1 MTDKKTE
8 EQKKIERLERLKRI
22 ANMGKYIAE
31 YDKQK
36 QEK

>member
-8 EQKKIERLERLKRI
+8 EQKKIERLERI

-31 YDKQK
+31 YDEQK